1 MTLEIIK
8 RYHIKA
14 KKSLWQNFLV
24 NEEILNQISSFLS
37 IHWEN
42 IIEVWPGYWAL
53 TERLLQKSPL
63 SLTLVELDENM
74 IRIIED
80 RISRWELLTKGVNF
94 EIRNQ
99 YILKYTPGF
108 HTYSVVANIPYY
120 ITSPILRHFIYDV
133 EHIPE
138 TMIILMQ
145 KDVGDK
151 ILWNGKNKSSVI
163 RLLVNKKYDVEEI
176 IKVPK
181 ENFIPAPKVESSIL
195 FFKKHNLYTE
205 VDDDIFLTTI
215 KIWFSS
221 SRKKLVSNLK
231 AWGFQKQKVLDIFKG
246 LKIEENIRWED
257 LDISQWCHLIQEL

>member
-8 RYHIKA
+8 RYNIKA

-37 IHWEN
+37 ISWEN
-42 IIEVWPGYWAL
+42 IIEVGPGYWAL
-53 TERLLQKSPL
+53 TQRLLEEKPL
-63 SLTLVELDENM
+63 SLTLVELDESM
-74 IRIIED
+74 IKILED
-80 RISRWELLTKGVNF
+80 RIFRWELWTEGIGF
-94 EIRNQ
+94 EIYNQ
-99 YILKYTPGF
+99 DVLKYTPELEK
-108 HTYSVVANIPYY
+108 YSVVANIPYY

-138 TMIILMQ
+138 SMIILMQ

-151 ILWNGKNKSSVI
+151 ILWYKKNKSSVI
-163 RLLVNKKYDVEEI
+163 SLFVNKKYQVEEI

-195 FFKKHNLYTE
+195 LFEKHNLYGE
-205 VDDDIFLTTI
+205 IDNQKFLTII

-221 SRKKLVSNLK
+221 SRKKLISNLV
-231 AWGFQKQKVLDIFKG
+231 AWGFQKHKVLSIFKE
-246 LKIEENIRWED
+246 LETEENARWED
-257 LDISQWCHLIQEL
+257 LDISQWCDIVKAL